1 MHQTAFVFIS
11 LFYSTKFLNHDMMAD
26 LLDEEDQNAFKH
38 LKELNVEDSED
49 VKSGFKISFVRIH
62 SAHASSS
69 PSYLLLGVRQQPLL
83 QEQGTHQNFPIQ

>member
-1 MHQTAFVFIS
+1 
-11 LFYSTKFLNHDMMAD
+11 MMAD

-83 QEQGTHQNFPIQ
+83 QEQGTHQNFPIQWWRWAYSYSIQDWVEGGYGM